1 MMIPLCKAHS
11 DRISAI
17 MNTYVNDKLIDELS
31 FKIQQFIQQTIQ
43 EFVWVTGQRGNN
55 STPDFVMKVSI
66 KIKVDI

>member
-1 MMIPLCKAHS
+1 
-11 DRISAI
+11 